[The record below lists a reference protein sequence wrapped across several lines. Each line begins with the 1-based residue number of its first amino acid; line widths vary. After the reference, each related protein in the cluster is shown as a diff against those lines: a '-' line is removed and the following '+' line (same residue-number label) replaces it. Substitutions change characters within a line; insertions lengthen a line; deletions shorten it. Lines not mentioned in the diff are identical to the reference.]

1 MKKQLVVRLSSKLE
15 VNFHCTEVPV
25 TSTFLDVPPV
35 VSEHNFPI
43 LLHFQHGAL
52 VSTLHLSQL
61 PDALLLHLDQN
72 LQFQCATY
80 AYHQPKGD
88 FAVQSQCPFVL
99 IIPLPIPFALNDI
112 HSIRS
117 IANTENK

>member
-25 TSTFLDVPPV
+25 NSTFLDVPPI
-35 VSEHNFPI
+35 VSEHNFPT

-61 PDALLLHLDQN
+61 PDALLLHPDQN
-72 LQFQCATY
+72 LQFKSATY

-88 FAVQSQCPFVL
+88 FDVQSQCPFVL
-99 IIPLPIPFALNDI
+99 IIPLPIPFDLKDI
-112 HSIRS
+112 VSIRS
-117 IANTENK
+117 IANTETK

>member
-25 TSTFLDVPPV
+25 ISTFHDVPPIV
-35 VSEHNFPI
+35 AEHNFPI

-61 PDALLLHLDQN
+61 PDALLLHLDEN
-72 LQFQCATY
+72 LHFQSATY

-88 FAVQSQCPFVL
+88 FDVQSQCPFVL
-99 IIPLPIPFALNDI
+99 IIPLPIPFDLKDI
-112 HSIRS
+112 QSIRS
-117 IANTENK
+117 IAKTETK

>member
-25 TSTFLDVPPV
+25 TSTFLDVPPI
-35 VSEHNFPI
+35 VSEHNFPT
-43 LLHFQHGAL
+43 LLHFRHGAL

-72 LQFQCATY
+72 LQFQSATY

-88 FAVQSQCPFVL
+88 FDVQSQCPFVL
-99 IIPLPIPFALNDI
+99 IIPLPIPFDLKDI
-112 HSIRS
+112 VSIRS
-117 IANTENK
+117 IANTETK

>member
-1 MKKQLVVRLSSKLE
+1 MKKQLVVRLSSKME

-25 TSTFLDVPPV
+25 TSTFLDVPPI

-61 PDALLLHLDQN
+61 PDALLLHLDKN
-72 LQFQCATY
+72 LQFQSATY
-80 AYHQPKGD
+80 AYNQPKGD
-88 FAVQSQCPFVL
+88 FDVQSQCPYVL
-99 IIPLPIPFALNDI
+99 IIPLPIPFDLKEI
-112 HSIRS
+112 QSIRF
-117 IANTENK
+117 IANTETK

>member
-1 MKKQLVVRLSSKLE
+1 MKKQLIVRLSSKLE

-25 TSTFLDVPPV
+25 TSTFLDVPPI
-35 VSEHNFPI
+35 VSEHHFPI

-61 PDALLLHLDQN
+61 PDALLLHLDEN
-72 LQFQCATY
+72 LQFQSATY

-99 IIPLPIPFALNDI
+99 VIPLPIPFDLKDI
-112 HSIRS
+112 VAIRS
-117 IANTENK
+117 FSNTETK